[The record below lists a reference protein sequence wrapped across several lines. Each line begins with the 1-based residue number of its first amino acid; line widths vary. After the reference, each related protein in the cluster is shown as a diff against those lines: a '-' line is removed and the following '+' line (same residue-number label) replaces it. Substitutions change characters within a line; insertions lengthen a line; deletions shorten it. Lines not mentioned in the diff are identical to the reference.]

1 MRALLP
7 ESRAKNGVPGMP
19 GSSATGRE
27 EGLQRCPAPQLAFVC
42 GRGHDNPEICYLCD
56 NDAIRNLIINYIT
69 MEEIQTPT
77 PAPAAPE
84 LKVTSPAKSYLATTT
99 KWGKFLYVV
108 FLILFVFM
116 ALCSILFLVLGKEPI
131 EDTPAFAFG
140 IAFLV
145 GIALYIA
152 PLIFFGRSLKAAKA
166 AVESDDD
173 AQLTEAFKNQKSL
186 LKYTGILTIVLL
198 AFYVVVLIAVIV
210 AAISGAFAGAL

>member
-1 MRALLP
+1 MESFQWLKDLFTTTDSVAHITLLY
-7 ESRAKNGVPGMP
+7 AIVIAIGVYLGKLKVF
-19 GSSATGRE
+19 GVSLGVT
-27 EGLQRCPAPQLAFVC
+27 FVLFA
-42 GRGHDNPEICYLCD
+42 GIVAGHIGFT
-56 NDAIRNLIINYIT
+56 A
-69 MEEIQTPT
+69 PT
-77 PAPAAPE
+77 PI
-84 LKVTSPAKSYLATTT
+84 LTFVQDF
-99 KWGKFLYVV
+99 G
-108 FLILFVFM
+108 LILFVFM

-140 IAFLV
+140 IGFLV

-210 AAISGAFAGAL
+210 GPSVTP

>member
-1 MRALLP
+1 
-7 ESRAKNGVPGMP
+7 
-19 GSSATGRE
+19 
-27 EGLQRCPAPQLAFVC
+27 
-42 GRGHDNPEICYLCD
+42 
-56 NDAIRNLIINYIT
+56 
-69 MEEIQTPT
+69 MEEFQTPT

-84 LKVTSPAKSYLATTT
+84 LKVTPAAKSFLATTT

-108 FLILFVFM
+108 VLILFVFM

-140 IAFLV
+140 IGFLV
-145 GIALYIA
+145 ALALYIA

-186 LKYTGILTIVLL
+186 LKYTGILTIVVL
-198 AFYVVVLIAVIV
+198 ALYAVLIVAVIA
-210 AAISGAFAGAL
+210 AAIAGAL